1 MFCPHPVDLAMRETW
16 ARHSG
21 SELTTVFILV
31 PIADRWDVVPSC
43 NVHCPMQDWQAK
55 CSLCTLK
62 SSLSFEVKCS
72 LVVKCYLCSQAFI
85 CSQVKCP
92 LCSQVFT
99 LQSSVHFVVKGAF
112 VVKSSVTF
120 VVKCSLAVKSSVTC
134 VVKCSF
140 VVRPSLV
147 VKRSLEC
154 QMMKCESSQVSVL
167 HYMGYMGVCV
177 K

>member
-1 MFCPHPVDLAMRETW
+1 MVWLLPVLCRAVNLFCPHPVDLAMRETW
-16 ARHSG
+16 AQHSG

-120 VVKCSLAVKSSVTC
+120 VVKCSLCSQVFISSQVKRSLVVKSSVH
-134 VVKCSF
+134 
-140 VVRPSLV
+140 
-147 VKRSLEC
+147 
-154 QMMKCESSQVSVL
+154 Q
-167 HYMGYMGVCV
+167 
-177 K
+177 